1 MKQHSI
7 FYNFIMNI
15 VLTMSSY
22 MFPLIT
28 FPYISRILL
37 PAGTGKVSFAT
48 SIVSYFVLVAQL
60 GIPIYGIRAC
70 AKVRDDQEEFNKNVQ
85 EILLINIIMCI
96 IAYILFALSL
106 FCVPRFREEK
116 KLLIVTSA
124 SILLTTLGAEWVF
137 KALEMYSYITW
148 RSIFF
153 KTIALAAMFFLV
165 HKQEDYI
172 IYGAISIFASSA
184 SNILNFIYLH
194 KLVDFQ
200 KRFKLDLKKHMKP
213 IFVFFAMSCAT
224 TVYLQLDTVM
234 LGFIKTDV
242 DVGYYNAAV
251 KIKNMLLSIVTSL
264 GAVLLPRV
272 TAYLEKQE
280 NEKFKNLSVKV
291 IRFIL
296 FISIPM
302 LVYFTMFA
310 RPVILLL
317 SGTAYEGAI
326 FPMQLIMPTLLFIG
340 LTNLMGIQI
349 LVPMGKERKVLAST
363 IVGAVIDFGLNMI
376 LIPRY
381 SSAGAAIGTMVAEIA
396 VFVYQYFS
404 DLDIFKKLFC
414 NINLWKFIISTA
426 VAAIASIWV
435 LKLEAGC
442 FWILLISAICFSSIY
457 LLSLLLMKEIFVQE
471 IIEMIQRSIAS
482 LSRERT

>member
-1 MKQHSI
+1 
-7 FYNFIMNI
+7 
-15 VLTMSSY
+15 
-22 MFPLIT
+22 
-28 FPYISRILL
+28 
-37 PAGTGKVSFAT
+37 
-48 SIVSYFVLVAQL
+48 
-60 GIPIYGIRAC
+60 
-70 AKVRDDQEEFNKNVQ
+70 
-85 EILLINIIMCI
+85 
-96 IAYILFALSL
+96 
-106 FCVPRFREEK
+106 
-116 KLLIVTSA
+116 
-124 SILLTTLGAEWVF
+124 
-137 KALEMYSYITW
+137 
-148 RSIFF
+148 
-153 KTIALAAMFFLV
+153 MFFLV

-280 NEKFKNLSVKV
+280 NEKFKNLSVKA

-317 SGTAYEGAI
+317 AGTAYEGAI